1 MLPTA
6 FASSL
11 HTQLGSEFAA
21 FEETLASE
29 PPVSIRLNPDKQGYA
44 ASELAKV
51 PWHPEGYYLPERPV
65 FTLDPIFHAG
75 GYYVQEASSMIL
87 HEVLSQLVPA
97 QRPLRILDLCAAP
110 GGKSTL
116 LASWMPPGSLLLA
129 NEVIRSRVNP
139 LQENLERWGNPH
151 TFTSSY
157 DPESFGKL
165 TGFFDVVL
173 VDAPCSGEGLFRK
186 GPDAVR
192 EWSPEHV
199 QLCAA
204 RQQRI
209 LTAAVKLVAPGG
221 TLLYSTCTYNETEN
235 DQNAAWLIE
244 NQNLEYLEVNLP
256 AEWGVIARDPGY
268 QCYPHRLRGEGF
280 YFAAFRQTRGLPFRG
295 KTGRYMSK
303 LSDLKKREEAILA
316 DWVQDAEDIFFLQR
330 PDGTVLFGPNQ
341 LWNDLML
348 LDTALPQGV
357 WLREAGEFKGKDF
370 IPAHSLAV
378 STVVATDWPA
388 VELDRETALR
398 FLKKDNIELPGEAP
412 KGWLLARHAGLN
424 LGWMKNLGNRVNNYL
439 PKDWRIR
446 MDIREV

>member
-1 MLPTA
+1 MIFTA
-6 FASSL
+6 TMRA
-11 HTQLGSEFAA
+11 QLGAEFAA
-21 FEETLASE
+21 FEAALATE
-29 PPVSIRLNPDKQGYA
+29 PPVSIRLNLEKRAYDVSG
-44 ASELAKV
+44 LARV

-65 FTLDPIFHAG
+65 FTLDPVFHAG

-87 HEVLSQLVPA
+87 REVLSQLVSTN
-97 QRPLRILDLCAAP
+97 RPLRVLDLCAAP

-116 LASWMPPGSLLLA
+116 LASWMPAGSLLLA
-129 NEVIRSRVNP
+129 NEVIRSRINP

-151 TFTSSY
+151 TFTSGY
-157 DPESFGKL
+157 DPEGFAKL
-165 TGFFDVVL
+165 GGFFDVVL

-186 GPDAVR
+186 DPEAVR

-204 RQQRI
+204 RQRRI
-209 LTAAVKLVAPGG
+209 LAAVVKLVAPGG

-235 DQNAAWLIE
+235 DQNAAWLVGQ
-244 NQNLEYLEVNLP
+244 QNLELLEVNLP
-256 AEWGVIARDPGY
+256 ADWGVVARNPGY

-280 YFAAFRQTRGLPFRG
+280 YFAAFRQSRGLPFRG

-303 LSDLKKREEAILA
+303 LSDLKKREEAVLA
-316 DWVQDAEDIFFLQR
+316 DWVQEAEDIFFLQR
-330 PDGTVLFGPNQ
+330 PDGTVLFGPNE

-378 STVVATDWPA
+378 STAVAAELPA
-388 VELDRETALR
+388 VEIDREIALR
-398 FLKKDNIELPGEAP
+398 FLKKENIELPGDAP
-412 KGWLLARHAGLN
+412 KGWLLARHEGLN
-424 LGWMKNLGNRVNNYL
+424 LGWMKNLGNRMNNYL
-439 PKDWRIR
+439 PKEWRIR

>member
-1 MLPTA
+1 MQA
-6 FASSL
+6 
-11 HTQLGSEFAA
+11 QLGAEFAL
-21 FEETLASE
+21 FEETLATA
-29 PPVSIRLNPDKQGYA
+29 PPVSIRLNPDKRAYEVSGL
-44 ASELAKV
+44 SKV
-51 PWHPEGYYLPERPV
+51 PWHPHGYYLPERPV
-65 FTLDPIFHAG
+65 FTLDPVFHAG

-87 HEVLSQLVPA
+87 HEILSQLVPA

-139 LQENLERWGNPH
+139 LQENLERWGHPG

-157 DPESFGKL
+157 DPESFAKL
-165 TGFFDVVL
+165 NGFFDIVL

-186 GPDAVR
+186 DPEAVR

-199 QLCAA
+199 ELCSA
-204 RQQRI
+204 RQRRI
-209 LTAAVKLVAPGG
+209 LAAAVKLVAPGG
-221 TLLYSTCTYNETEN
+221 TLLYSTCTYNEAEN
-235 DQNAAWLIE
+235 EQNATWLAE
-244 NQNLEYLEVNLP
+244 TQKLDHLEVALP
-256 AEWGVIARDPGY
+256 AEWGVVSRNPGY

-280 YFAAFRQTRGLPFRG
+280 YFAAFRQSRGLPFRG

-303 LSDLKKREEAILA
+303 LSDLKKREEAALA
-316 DWVQDAEDIFFLQR
+316 DWVRNAEQLFFLQR
-330 PDGTVLFGPNQ
+330 PDGTVLFAPNE

-357 WLREAGEFKGKDF
+357 WLRQAGEFKGKDF
-370 IPAHSLAV
+370 IPAHSLAM
-378 STVVATDWPA
+378 STVVSPDLAA
-388 VELDRETALR
+388 AELDREMSLR
-398 FLKKDNIELPGEAP
+398 FLKKENIELPNDAP
-412 KGWLLARHAGLN
+412 KGWLLAQHLGLN

>member
-1 MLPTA
+1 MRV
-6 FASSL
+6 
-11 HTQLGSEFAA
+11 QLGAEFDL
-21 FEETLASE
+21 FETALAME
-29 PPVSIRLNPDKQGYA
+29 PPVSLRLNPEKRAYDA
-44 ASELAKV
+44 AGLVRV

-129 NEVIRSRVNP
+129 NEVIRSRVSP
-139 LQENLERWGNPH
+139 LQENLERWGNPN

-157 DPESFGKL
+157 DPESFAKL
-165 TGFFDVVL
+165 NGFFDVVL

-186 GPDAVR
+186 DPDAVR
-192 EWSPEHV
+192 EWSPEQV
-199 QLCAA
+199 QLCAV
-204 RQQRI
+204 RQRRI
-209 LTAAVKLVAPGG
+209 LAAAVKLVAPGG

-235 DQNAAWLIE
+235 DQNAAWLVE
-244 NQNLEYLEVNLP
+244 SQKLENLEIKLP
-256 AEWGVIARDPGY
+256 ADWGVVPRSPGY

-280 YFAAFRQTRGLPFRG
+280 YFVAFRQTRGLPFRG

-303 LSDLKKREEAILA
+303 LSDLKKREEAVLA
-316 DWVQDAEDIFFLQR
+316 NWVQDADDLFFLQR
-330 PDGTVLFGPNQ
+330 PDGTVLSAPNE

-370 IPAHSLAV
+370 IPAHSLAM
-378 STVVATDWPA
+378 STAMAADWPA
-388 VELDRETALR
+388 VELDRATALS
-398 FLKKDNIELPGEAP
+398 FLKKENIKLPGEAP
-412 KGWLLARHAGLN
+412 KGWLLARHEGLN

>member
-1 MLPTA
+1 MR
-6 FASSL
+6 
-11 HTQLGSEFAA
+11 TQLGAEFAA
-21 FEETLASE
+21 FEETLATES
-29 PPVSIRLNPDKQGYA
+29 PVSVRLNPDKRAYDA
-44 ASELAKV
+44 ADLAQV
-51 PWHPEGYYLPERPV
+51 PWHPEGFYLPERPV
-65 FTLDPIFHAG
+65 FTLDPVFHAG

-97 QRPLRILDLCAAP
+97 QRPLRVLDLCAAP

-116 LASWMPPGSLLLA
+116 LASWMPAGSLLLA

-139 LQENLERWGNPH
+139 LQENLDRWGNSH
-151 TFTSSY
+151 TFTSGY
-157 DPESFGKL
+157 DPEGFAKL
-165 TGFFDVVL
+165 GGFFDVVL

-186 GPDAVR
+186 DPEAVR

-204 RQQRI
+204 RQRRI
-209 LTAAVKLVAPGG
+209 LAAAVKLVAPGG

-235 DQNAAWLIE
+235 DQNAAWLVE
-244 NQNLEYLEVNLP
+244 QQKLEYLEVNLP
-256 AEWGVIARDPGY
+256 ADWGIVTRNPGY

-280 YFAAFRQTRGLPFRG
+280 YFAAFRQTHGLPFRG

-303 LSDLKKREEAILA
+303 LSDLKKREEAVLA
-316 DWVQDAEDIFFLQR
+316 DWVQEADNLFFLQR
-330 PDGTVLFGPNQ
+330 PDGTVLFGPNE

-348 LDTALPQGV
+348 LDAALPQGV

-378 STVVATDWPA
+378 STAVAAKLPA
-388 VELDRETALR
+388 VALDREIALR
-398 FLKKDNIELPGEAP
+398 FLKKENIELPGDAP
-412 KGWLLARHAGLN
+412 KGWLLARYEGLN

>member
-1 MLPTA
+1 MT
-6 FASSL
+6 FASSMRA
-11 HTQLGSEFAA
+11 QLGPEFAL
-21 FEETLASE
+21 FEQALATK
-29 PPVSIRLNPDKQGYA
+29 PPVSIRLNPDKRAYDVSG
-44 ASELAKV
+44 LARV

-65 FTLDPIFHAG
+65 FTLDPVFHAG

-87 HEVLSQLVPA
+87 HEVLSQLVPTK
-97 QRPLRILDLCAAP
+97 RLLRILDLCAAP

-139 LQENLERWGNPH
+139 LQENLERWGNPY

-157 DPESFGKL
+157 DPEYFAKL
-165 TGFFDVVL
+165 SGFFDVVL

-186 GPDAVR
+186 DPEAVR

-204 RQQRI
+204 RQRRI
-209 LTAAVKLVAPGG
+209 LAAAVKLVAPAG

-235 DQNAAWLIE
+235 DQNVQWLVE
-244 NQNLEYLEVNLP
+244 QQNLEFLKIKLP
-256 AEWGVIARDPGY
+256 ADWGVVTRDPGY

-303 LSDLKKREEAILA
+303 LSDLKKREEATLA
-316 DWVQDAEDIFFLQR
+316 GWVQDADDLFFLQS
-330 PDGTVLFGPNQ
+330 PDGRVLFGPNE
-341 LWNDLML
+341 LWKDLML

-370 IPAHSLAV
+370 IPAHSLAM
-378 STVVATDWPA
+378 STAVATEWPA
-388 VELDRETALR
+388 VELDRETSLR
-398 FLKKDNIELPGEAP
+398 FLKKENIELPVDAP
-412 KGWLLARHAGLN
+412 KGWLLVRHQGLN